1 MQRLFFDVIT
11 QFLLQSFSPQHSF
24 ILGTFDQRW
33 CSKSFVIQREQGR
46 KRLKINQLIKYKSQ
60 HRTCESLEAKQKSMK
75 IILIILG
82 IGLILF
88 GIFFTF
94 GILLSSFK
102 ENDNTG
108 FYDLFYSFTIIGIGT
123 FCIFK
128 GVKHKVKNEI
138 YQQFCFNFQ
147 RRFAI
152 LVQYNSTILIVFLL
166 HFQARPTSW

>member
-1 MQRLFFDVIT
+1 M
-11 QFLLQSFSPQHSF
+11 
-24 ILGTFDQRW
+24 
-33 CSKSFVIQREQGR
+33 
-46 KRLKINQLIKYKSQ
+46 
-60 HRTCESLEAKQKSMK
+60 EAKQKSMK

-138 YQQFCFNFQ
+138 Y
-147 RRFAI
+147 
-152 LVQYNSTILIVFLL
+152 
-166 HFQARPTSW
+166 